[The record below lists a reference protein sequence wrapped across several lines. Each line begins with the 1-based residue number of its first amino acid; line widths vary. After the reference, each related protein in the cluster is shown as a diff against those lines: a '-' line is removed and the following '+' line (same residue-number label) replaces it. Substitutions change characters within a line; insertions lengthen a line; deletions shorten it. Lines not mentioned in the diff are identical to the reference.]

1 MTRKIL
7 INALDPEEN
16 RIAMVFDNKLDQFH
30 IETAAKAATKGNI
43 YKGIV
48 TRVEPS
54 LQAVFVDY
62 GADKNGIFAKKTK
75 YTPIISRKSKR
86 ITDLCLT

>member
-7 INALDPEEN
+7 INAVDPEEN

-30 IETAAKAATKGNI
+30 IETTAKAATKGNI

-54 LQAVFVDY
+54 LQAVFVDLRRR
-62 GADKNGIFAKKTK
+62 KKRIFAKKRN
-75 YTPIISRKSKR
+75 TPRLFPGNRKK
-86 ITDLCLT
+86 